1 MFGRENRNKK
11 LGSAPYKVRYSEV
24 QEIAKQAME
33 KIRQV
38 IIPGMSLFEVRR
50 ICETEMLRLGADSF
64 WYWDIGALCFA
75 GDETTISVS
84 GRRYRTSDRIVLPD
98 DIVTIDL
105 SPQRKKI
112 WGDYARTI
120 VLEKGRVVTRI
131 EEIVNKEW
139 QAGLLME
146 EKLHQELKRFATPT
160 TTFAELYEHIN
171 HYIVQSGF
179 VNLDFKGN
187 LGHSI
192 AKSKKSR
199 IYIEPSNRTRL
210 SAAQLFTFEPHIST
224 KESKFGYKKE
234 DIYYFQDDMLNKL

>member
-1 MFGRENRNKK
+1 MFGRENRSEKP
-11 LGSAPYKVRYSEV
+11 GSAPCKVRYSEV

-38 IIPGMSLFEVRR
+38 IIPGMSLLEVRR
-50 ICETEMLRLGADSF
+50 ICETELLRLGADSF

-75 GDETTISVS
+75 GDETAISVS
-84 GRRYRTSDRIVLPD
+84 GRRYRTSDRIILSD

-120 VLEKGRVVTRI
+120 VVENGRVVTRI

-146 EKLHQELKRFATPT
+146 EKLHLELKRFATPT

-171 HYIVQSGF
+171 HYIIQNGF

-192 AKSKKSR
+192 AKSKRSR
-199 IYIEPSNRTRL
+199 IYIESGNHTRL
-210 SAAQLFTFEPHIST
+210 SEVPFFTFEPHIST
-224 KESKFGYKKE
+224 KKSKFGYKKE
-234 DIYYFQDDMLNKL
+234 DIYYFQDGVLNKL